1 MCKFEFKTY
10 KQKKETVET
19 FEDSVCNGI
28 PKGRRMLKKAFEDN
42 AECAEFWLHGL
53 PCMSRFIPATN
64 AQKQLSSLVSK
75 RSSSWITSTK
85 TPKTISRRDSFSRL
99 LVSKLSSTQ
108 SQVVKYRCRSKH
120 YKPLTLWAAFSR
132 LLLV

>member
-42 AECAEFWLHGL
+42 AECAEFWLHGD
-53 PCMSRFIPATN
+53 PNDTN
-64 AQKQLSSLVSK
+64 NLSLLALMLAA
-75 RSSSWITSTK
+75 ST
-85 TPKTISRRDSFSRL
+85 
-99 LVSKLSSTQ
+99 
-108 SQVVKYRCRSKH
+108 
-120 YKPLTLWAAFSR
+120 
-132 LLLV
+132 

>member
-42 AECAEFWLHGL
+42 AECAEFWLHGDPNESGEYRRSVL
-53 PCMSRFIPATN
+53 VFALWKATMETSSRCSRKNLTFFIARQN
-64 AQKQLSSLVSK
+64 QIMQKRKSLRTAK
-75 RSSSWITSTK
+75 
-85 TPKTISRRDSFSRL
+85 
-99 LVSKLSSTQ
+99 
-108 SQVVKYRCRSKH
+108 C
-120 YKPLTLWAAFSR
+120 
-132 LLLV
+132 

>member
-42 AECAEFWLHGL
+42 AECAEFWLHGDPNESGEYRRSVL
-53 PCMSRFIPATN
+53 VFAFDMKDHDTVSYFVG
-64 AQKQLSSLVSK
+64 QK
-75 RSSSWITSTK
+75 WHTK
-85 TPKTISRRDSFSRL
+85 EISEEEQ
-99 LVSKLSSTQ
+99 KA
-108 SQVVKYRCRSKH
+108 
-120 YKPLTLWAAFSR
+120 WAN
-132 LLLV
+132 